1 MRMEMTGFM
10 PVCLITGAGCVSAH
24 AAEVRAIG
32 QKPLIIT
39 GRTSAK
45 VSGALDDVL
54 QAVDGPYALFDEIGQ
69 NPLLTDCMRAA
80 ETGVQEGCD
89 YVIGIG
95 GGSPLDAAKCIAVL
109 AANPGMTQ
117 EELYSLRW
125 PAKPWPVVAVGT
137 TAGTGSEV
145 TKVAVITVPGGRKKS
160 FHHEDIFPKIA
171 LGDPVYTQSLKPSVT
186 ASTAIDA
193 LAHATE
199 SFFSRLAN
207 DLSQNYAIRAVSL
220 LMPELKKILD
230 QEELTPE
237 DREIL
242 YNASIYG
249 GLAINITGT
258 CLPHAMGYLLTEQH
272 GLPHGYACA
281 MFLPEFLRIN
291 EETMPA
297 LTERYFSEIGVDRGT
312 WLEIVQG
319 LLKNIRVEIPEEE
332 IQREQGRW
340 INNSSIKKGWGEIAP
355 EACDEILRR
364 ISCINE

>member
-1 MRMEMTGFM
+1 MMEMTGYM
-10 PVCLITGAGCVSAH
+10 PVRLITGVGCVRAH
-24 AAEVRAIG
+24 AAKLQASG
-32 QKPLIIT
+32 KKPLIVT

-45 VSGALDDVL
+45 VSGALDDVIK
-54 QAVDGPYALFDEIGQ
+54 AIDGPYALFDEIGQ

-80 ETGVQEGCD
+80 EVGIQEGCD

-109 AANPGMTQ
+109 TANPGMTQ
-117 EELYSLRW
+117 EALYSLKW
-125 PAKPWPVVAVGT
+125 PIKPLPVVAVGT

-145 TKVAVITVPGGRKKS
+145 TKVAVITVPDGRKKS

-171 LGDPVYTQSLKPSVT
+171 LGDPVYTQSLSPRVT

-207 DLSQNYAIRAVSL
+207 DLSQNYAVRAVSL
-220 LMPELKKILD
+220 LMPELKKILE
-230 QEELTPE
+230 QEALTLE

-258 CLPHAMGYLLTEQH
+258 CLPHTMGYLLTEQH

-281 MFLPEFLRIN
+281 MFLQEFLQIN
-291 EETMPA
+291 ADVMPA
-297 LTERYFSEIGVDRGT
+297 LTERYFAQIGVDREA
-312 WLEIVQG
+312 WSEIIGG
-319 LLKNIRVEIPEEE
+319 LLKDIRVEISEEE
-332 IQREQGRW
+332 IRREHGRW

-364 ISCINE
+364 ISCIDE